1 MAHVSISPVI
11 FKEFIMILGPHLTI
25 SNGFLALGKEGLSIN
40 ANTAQY
46 FSRNPRGS
54 ALRKRD
60 EQDEEAFLEL
70 AATHSFGPLLCHAP
84 YTYNPASAKP
94 EVRTFARE
102 AMEVDLLRLLPG
114 AMYNFH
120 PGSHVGQG
128 VEVGTEHIVR
138 ILDELLPM
146 VPHVKLTLEAM
157 AGKGSEIGSRF
168 EELAAIR
175 KALGNPDNLGICID
189 TCHLWEAG
197 YDIKEN
203 LDGVLD
209 EFEDIVGVKNI
220 WAVHLNDSKNPLGAH
235 KDRHEK
241 IGQGSLGIE
250 TFRSV
255 INHPLLKNLPFYLE
269 TPNDVEGYG
278 EEIALLRSIADV

>member
-1 MAHVSISPVI
+1 
-11 FKEFIMILGPHLTI
+11 MILGPHLTI
-25 SNGFLALGKEGLSIN
+25 SNGFLALAEQGLSIN

-60 EQDEEAFLEL
+60 EEDENAFIQL
-70 AATHSFGPLLCHAP
+70 AEKESFGPLLCHAP

-94 EVRTFARE
+94 EVREFARE
-102 AMEVDLLRLLPG
+102 AMEVDLLRIIPN

-128 VEVGTEHIVR
+128 IEKGTEHIVR
-138 ILDELLPM
+138 MLDEILPL
-146 VPHVKLTLEAM
+146 VPNVKLLLEGM
-157 AGKGSEIGSRF
+157 SGKGTEIGSRF

-175 KALGNPDNLGICID
+175 SKLGNPDNLGVCLD

-197 YDIKEN
+197 YNIKDDLES
-203 LDGVLD
+203 VLQ
-209 EFEDIVGVKNI
+209 EFDDVVGLKYL
-220 WAVHLNDSKNPLGAH
+220 WAIHLNDSKNPLGAH

-241 IGQGSLGIE
+241 IGQGSLGID
-250 TFRSV
+250 TFKNV
-255 INHPLLKNLPFYLE
+255 INHPHLKKLPFYLE
-269 TPNDVEGYG
+269 TPNDVEGYA
-278 EEIALLRSIADV
+278 EEIVLLRLIAKV